1 MFNNCLCFSLTKT
14 STVIYTNYL
23 VAKMVMGLSSKG
35 NAISQ
40 KNSPE
45 RNKKCSLL
53 LLQPLRPTTDISD
66 PQCEVRL
73 VPRLPRPPFDSLQ
86 PRPVV
91 LVAFLNYFH
100 QQWSWRW
107 CRIPH
112 LMAQLDTT
120 HLENK
125 KSLLYY
131 ISVGLGYLSL
141 ALIV

>member
-1 MFNNCLCFSLTKT
+1 
-14 STVIYTNYL
+14 
-23 VAKMVMGLSSKG
+23 MVMGLSSISKAG
-35 NAISQ
+35 NAISR

-131 ISVGLGYLSL
+131 ISTVSLGYIS
-141 ALIV
+141 II

>member
-1 MFNNCLCFSLTKT
+1 
-14 STVIYTNYL
+14 
-23 VAKMVMGLSSKG
+23 MVMGLSSISKAG
-35 NAISQ
+35 NAISR

-66 PQCEVRL
+66 PRCEVRL

-91 LVAFLNYFH
+91 VTSNHFD
-100 QQWSWRW
+100 QQWSWW
-107 CRIPH
+107 CQNPH
-112 LMAQLDTT
+112 LAQLDIT

-125 KSLLYY
+125 KVVDFV
-131 ISVGLGYLSL
+131 IQKRRG
-141 ALIV
+141 